1 MKKLVAILSLLSLG
15 SFIVNAQKNALLTQ
29 NVSIIGALAEDY
41 NNRVEF
47 VNWIPSV
54 QIIAS
59 PPTESTQ
66 CLSTLEFNNKGL
78 NGLEHKWKVQVASN
92 TECWGVRPNAYE
104 VWEYPT
110 GENKRRFAI
119 LTGRGQTTYSC
130 VTIGPRGGL
139 TIGYG
144 EFYEATDINDLSV
157 NGNVGIG
164 TLDTQGH
171 KLAVNGTIRAKE
183 ILVESNWADFV
194 FKKGYKLPTLREVEE
209 YIKKK
214 GTLPDVPSEEE
225 IKANGVNLGA
235 TNALLLQ
242 KIEELT
248 LYVIQQQKEIEELK
262 SKITQA
268 K

>member
-29 NVSIIGALAEDY
+29 NDSIIGALAEDY

-157 NGNVGIG
+157 NGNV
-164 TLDTQGH
+164 
-171 KLAVNGTIRAKE
+171 
-183 ILVESNWADFV
+183 
-194 FKKGYKLPTLREVEE
+194 
-209 YIKKK
+209 
-214 GTLPDVPSEEE
+214 
-225 IKANGVNLGA
+225 
-235 TNALLLQ
+235 
-242 KIEELT
+242 
-248 LYVIQQQKEIEELK
+248 
-262 SKITQA
+262 
-268 K
+268 